1 MAIVSVS
8 KTIVVPTTLENAHF
22 FDKHGSESDSFD
34 NNMDQKVAF
43 WRQLEDNMDQTWSN
57 MNFWTI

>member
-43 WRQLEDNMDQTWSN
+43 
-57 MNFWTI
+57 